1 MTANPISA
9 CLALLAK
16 NRSLVAREPLRRSS
30 RALPEMLED
39 YHRRIFNRGDDL
51 QGAAAVEAVFDV
63 DVEDPFKKPG
73 PAHITVI
80 TSNTSG
86 RAKKAHAFAR
96 VEDVALCPSQDFGL
110 AVIHGTSQA
119 NPI

>member
-1 MTANPISA
+1 MVKISSSYTLRPFDYA
-9 CLALLAK
+9 QDMLGAFAGDT
-16 NRSLVAREPLRRSS
+16 RDFLVA
-30 RALPEMLED
+30 
-39 YHRRIFNRGDDL
+39 
-51 QGAAAVEAVFDV
+51 
-63 DVEDPFKKPG
+63 
-73 PAHITVI
+73 T
-80 TSNTSG
+80 NTSG